1 MITNPKQKP
10 GKTFA
15 EFCKKNKIAKDSIRW
30 MTIGDKAVKIAI
42 GKDDFKEGSW
52 NLLSVGI
59 VFAMRQLGIEADV
72 TIKESSK
79 DIEVTV
85 EK

>member
-1 MITNPKQKP
+1 MSINSKP

-15 EFCKKNKIAKDSIRW
+15 EFCKKNKIAKDSIHW
-30 MTIGDKAVKIAI
+30 VTIGDKTVKISI
-42 GKDDFKEGSW
+42 GKSDFEEGGW

-59 VFAMRQLGIEADV
+59 VFALRQLGIVADV
-72 TIKESSK
+72 TIKESLK